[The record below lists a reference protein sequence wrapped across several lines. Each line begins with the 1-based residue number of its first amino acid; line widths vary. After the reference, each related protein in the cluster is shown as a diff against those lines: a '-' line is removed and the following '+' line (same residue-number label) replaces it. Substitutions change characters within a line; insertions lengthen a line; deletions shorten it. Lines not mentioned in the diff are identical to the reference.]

1 MNQLILRE
9 ARSSYCFTE
18 HTSLCLGL
26 PASDLS
32 VFGDCGENQIRGQC
46 EIFES
51 WKSAHRVGGDDG
63 SELVSP
69 GWCHCEG
76 DSSLV
81 MVTGT
86 VTMTITAA
94 LSCEQ

>member
-1 MNQLILRE
+1 MPWPPCQRPV
-9 ARSSYCFTE
+9 
-18 HTSLCLGL
+18 CLWGL
-26 PASDLS
+26 W
-32 VFGDCGENQIRGQC
+32 GESNRGQC